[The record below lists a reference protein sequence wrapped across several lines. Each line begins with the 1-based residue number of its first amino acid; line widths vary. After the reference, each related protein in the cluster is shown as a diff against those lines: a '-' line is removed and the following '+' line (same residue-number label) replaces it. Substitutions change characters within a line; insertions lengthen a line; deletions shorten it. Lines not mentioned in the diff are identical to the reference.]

1 MDIEIYQIWLAPEW
15 LRRSRLRQG
24 SEVTQGKHSSLI
36 HQQNIVAFW
45 KDSAVGPGAVTRNR
59 GSHLVMSDFDGN
71 YDVLSYGS
79 DNIGHS
85 GGKNKK
91 MLQPQVFGLAT
102 DDPDKEPVF
111 SGIYLMCAQ
120 LQGNTAEI

>member
-36 HQQNIVAFW
+36 HQQNMLAFW

-85 GGKNKK
+85 GGKKK
-91 MLQPQVFGLAT
+91 KCCNLKSLVWQQMILTRNQFLVVF
-102 DDPDKEPVF
+102 
-111 SGIYLMCAQ
+111 I
-120 LQGNTAEI
+120 